1 MQAGPPKNRRAL
13 LYKEYIKKMRKNK
26 RATSYYNTKTN
37 KYAVVD
43 KGQVKVYDVTRSF
56 GQTIKMKFIKSYVI
70 ESLTQDELIKL
81 TERRV

>member
-1 MQAGPPKNRRAL
+1 MRRN
-13 LYKEYIKKMRKNK
+13 E

-43 KGQVKVYDVTRSF
+43 KGQVKVYDVTRKF
-56 GQTIKMKFIKSYVI
+56 GQTVKMKFVKSYVI
-70 ESLTQDELIKL
+70 GSVTQDELIKM

>member
-1 MQAGPPKNRRAL
+1 
-13 LYKEYIKKMRKNK
+13 MRKNK

-43 KGQVKVYDVTRSF
+43 NGQVKVYDVKRSF
-56 GQTIKMKFIKSYVI
+56 KMKLIKSYVN

>member
-1 MQAGPPKNRRAL
+1 
-13 LYKEYIKKMRKNK
+13 MRKNK

-56 GQTIKMKFIKSYVI
+56 KMKFIKSYVI